1 MEWLLLPTYLRGA
14 MTRTATV
21 LLALALAGPAAAQG
35 TTPAAVPPEE
45 IGPWRLSCVADRMTD
60 RAECLLRHREPVERA
75 QGATGSSLVLE
86 VQDRGGRLVPV
97 VVARDLSLDG
107 AQRGLLA
114 LTGTAQLRFPPNR
127 YFELPCG
134 LEGRSLVC
142 VPKPEDAARA
152 AEELPNA
159 ATALV
164 RMVGLGAGGAGT
176 EPVELRLDRTRD
188 ALARYRARVPEG
200 SAASTAAPR
209 DGLTLPQLLDRVQ
222 RLFGN

>member
-1 MEWLLLPTYLRGA
+1 
-14 MTRTATV
+14 MTHRANALAATA
-21 LLALALAGPAAAQG
+21 LAALALATPAAAQT
-35 TTPAAVPPEE
+35 TTPAGVPPEE
-45 IGPWRLSCVADRMTD
+45 IGSWRLSCIADRMTD
-60 RAECLLRHREPVERA
+60 RADCQLRHRDPVERA
-75 QGATGSSLVLE
+75 QGGAGSSLLLE

-97 VVARDLSLDG
+97 VVARDLTLEG

-127 YFELPCG
+127 FFEMPCT

-142 VPKPEDAARA
+142 LPKPEDQARA
-152 AEELPNA
+152 AEELA
-159 ATALV
+159 AASSVLV
-164 RMVGLGAGGAGT
+164 RMVGYGANSDRA

-200 SAASTAAPR
+200 SAAAAPAQP
-209 DGLTLPQLLDRVQ
+209 GLTLPELMLRFQ

>member
-1 MEWLLLPTYLRGA
+1 MCTA
-14 MTRTATV
+14 MTPRALAPLPL
-21 LLALALAGPAAAQG
+21 LLALLGGGAAAQ
-35 TTPAAVPPEE
+35 TATPAGVPPEE
-45 IGPWRLSCVADRMTD
+45 IGSWRLSCVADRMTD
-60 RAECLLRHREPVERA
+60 RADCQLRHRDPVERA
-75 QGATGSSLVLE
+75 SGAGGSSLLLE

-97 VVARDLSLDG
+97 VVARDLTLEG

-127 YFELPCG
+127 LHEMPCT

-142 VPKPEDAARA
+142 LPKPEDQARA
-152 AEELPNA
+152 AEELPA
-159 ATALV
+159 AGSALV
-164 RMVGLGAGGAGT
+164 RMVGFGSGSDRA

-200 SAASTAAPR
+200 SVPAAAAPS
-209 DGLTLPQLLDRVQ
+209 GLSLPELMLRFQ